1 VSEQQLPLSLSE
13 DAAEEFT
20 AALGQVLA
28 GGLRLAEWGKDNGIP
43 EALGLSKAEWA
54 QKKLRGHLQ
63 WDDDDERRLVS
74 KHLTEVLGL
83 SYRRAADIMGV
94 SHVTVWNDL
103 HPVQKLTAEPEAP
116 PKEAPEPVQ
125 ELTAPPE
132 SVPPSEPEAWLVE
145 PCAECGKPTRRRW
158 LHDRDEF
165 GGRLLC
171 DDCAEALDQ
180 ATVAPPHVH
189 VGENSGENEWYTPA
203 AYVEAAR
210 AVMGDI
216 DLDPASNAVAN
227 DVVGASVFYD
237 ADRNGLAHEWFGR
250 VWMNPPYAQPACAH
264 FCQKLVAHFEADTVT
279 EACVLVN
286 NATETEWFQGVAQ
299 RAVAVCFPN
308 GRIRFWHPEREEGA
322 PLQGQA
328 VLYLGP
334 HPTAFRHQFGRF
346 GVVLE
351 RADA

>member
-1 VSEQQLPLSLSE
+1 VSEQQLPLGIGTE
-13 DAAEEFT
+13 AAEEFSD
-20 AALGQVLA
+20 ALVQVLS
-28 GGLRLAEWGKDNGIP
+28 GGFRLADWGQAVGIP
-43 EALGLSKAEWA
+43 S
-54 QKKLRGHLQ
+54 
-63 WDDDDERRLVS
+63 
-74 KHLTEVLGL
+74 VLGL
-83 SYRRAADIMGV
+83 TAEEWAERKLKGPVRLSRAERRAAVKYLTDPPEAMGRDLSLPEAAKALGV
-94 SHVTVWNDL
+94 SESTIDRDRR
-103 HPVQKLTAEPEAP
+103 KLREAASGDALDP
-116 PKEAPEPVQ
+116 PSSSG
-125 ELTAPPE
+125 TAPLAASPDAAD
-132 SVPPSEPEAWLVE
+132 EAWLVE
-145 PCAECGKPTRRRW
+145 PCADCGKPTRRRW
-158 LHDRDEF
+158 LHDEDEF

-227 DVVGASVFYD
+227 GTVGASIYYD

-264 FCQKLVAHFEADTVT
+264 FCQKLVAHFEQDTVT

-286 NATETEWFQGVAQ
+286 NATETEWFQAVAQ

-308 GRIRFWHPEREEGA
+308 GRIRFWHPDRQEGA

-334 HPTAFRHQFGRF
+334 HPTEFRHQFGRF
-346 GVVLE
+346 GIVLE